1 LDRWQPQSLE
11 KKLIVEAK
19 VVMMEMDAA
28 TIEGGCQKRSRGM
41 LA

>member
-1 LDRWQPQSLE
+1 LE

-19 VVMMEMDAA
+19 VVRMEMDAT
-28 TIEGGCQKRSRGM
+28 TIEEQGGCQKRSRGM